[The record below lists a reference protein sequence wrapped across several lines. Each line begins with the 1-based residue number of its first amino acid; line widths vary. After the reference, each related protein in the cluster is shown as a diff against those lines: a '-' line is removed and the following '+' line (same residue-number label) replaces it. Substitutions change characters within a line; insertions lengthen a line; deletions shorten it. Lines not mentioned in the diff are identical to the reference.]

1 MQRHGC
7 MHYITTGDKTMPV
20 HLAALRSPKCPALCA
35 IAAATATLSMTTPV
49 LAQSSVTLYG
59 TLDSGVLSMS
69 NYSAGT
75 GYLPTT
81 AHHGS
86 AVKAKDGGLG
96 ASNWGLRGTEDL
108 GGGLRANFQ
117 LQGNLNTTNGGTGG
131 ANASSSTSFFNQLSV
146 VGLSGS
152 FGEVKLGRQ
161 FSPAAYAMQYTDARG
176 LRYFGSALTALVGMN
191 TASKAW
197 IGNNSN
203 VAFGTIY
210 NENAIVY
217 TTPNWNGLKLD
228 FAYAFGEGGG
238 KANSQQSVTAL
249 YHSGGLKLSAIYYNG
264 YGNNQANAAAIYGAA
279 LGNADAGAAAARAA
293 GFSSTANTNRL
304 YSLGAQYSSGP
315 YTISGQ
321 YYAARNPSHVV
332 MPGGSDSLDMWNFG
346 LGWRPVPYLN
356 FSTAYYYVKDNKNS
370 GHKASQFV
378 LGAEYLLSK
387 RTSAYLQGAYVS
399 NDGANMALSPMY
411 ASPVAAGKNVHAV
424 MVGLRHSF

>member
-1 MQRHGC
+1 
-7 MHYITTGDKTMPV
+7 MPV
-20 HLAALRSPKCPALCA
+20 RPVLPHGTKHLPLFGISAASAALFMA
-35 IAAATATLSMTTPV
+35 ISAQ
-49 LAQSSVTLYG
+49 AQSSVTLYG

-81 AHHGS
+81 AHKGS
-86 AVKAKDGGLG
+86 SVKAKDGGLG

-108 GGGLRANFQ
+108 GGGLRANFH
-117 LQGNLNTTNGGTGG
+117 LQGNLNATNGSTGG
-131 ANASSSTSFFNQLSV
+131 ANSSSGTSFFNQLSV

-210 NENAIVY
+210 NDNAVVY
-217 TTPNWNGLKLD
+217 TTPNWNGLKMD

-249 YHSGGLKLSAIYYNG
+249 YQNGGFKLSAIYYNG

-293 GFSSTANTNRL
+293 GFSTTANTNRL
-304 YSLGAQYSSGP
+304 YSLGAQYNRGP

-356 FSTAYYYVKDNKNS
+356 LSTAYYHVKDNKNA
-370 GHKASQFV
+370 GHKATQFV

-387 RTSAYLQGAYVS
+387 RTWAYVQGAYVM

-411 ASPVAAGKNVHAV
+411 ASPVAAGKNVHALMLGV
-424 MVGLRHSF
+424 RHSF